1 MRGRLNIAILN
12 GNGIHIVAHSTRSRL
27 HLVRIGVA
35 AINTDK
41 IV

>member
-1 MRGRLNIAILN
+1 METDITSLK
-12 GNGIHIVAHSTRSRL
+12 GNGIHNLANSTRSRL
-27 HLVRIGVA
+27 HLVRIEVA